1 MALVKLMHVHN
12 TSIYNESPRAGQ
24 AFFRELARDSQLASH
39 YLPVKDLDE
48 VAAVDCR
55 AITVKCIFVRER
67 NFHKLVDGF
76 LIPVS

>member
-1 MALVKLMHVHN
+1 MVLVKLMHVHN
-12 TSIYNESPRAGQ
+12 MNICNESPSASQ
-24 AFFRELARDSQLASH
+24 AFLTEFLCDSQLASH